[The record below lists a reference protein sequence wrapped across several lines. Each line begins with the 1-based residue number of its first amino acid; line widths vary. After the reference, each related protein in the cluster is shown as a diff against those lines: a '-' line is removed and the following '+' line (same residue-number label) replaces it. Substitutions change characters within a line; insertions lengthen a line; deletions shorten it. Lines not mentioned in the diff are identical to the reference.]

1 MKKAAALLFS
11 MLLISTL
18 ISCKND
24 FLSSTDLLC
33 ELIAVLPE
41 HPDFSIY
48 FSGGSDEHFVDDNN
62 IKKLFN
68 GVNPCAVAAD
78 YAFCLSADDRL
89 FEIFVFRAES
99 ADLSDELDAIL
110 RRRITMVQKSDVY
123 LYDEEWFET
132 VVASAETVYRHG
144 YAFLLITPYNRLLA
158 DTIRKSV

>member
-1 MKKAAALLFS
+1 M
-11 MLLISTL
+11 
-18 ISCKND
+18 
-24 FLSSTDLLC
+24 
-33 ELIAVLPE
+33 
-41 HPDFSIY
+41 
-48 FSGGSDEHFVDDNN
+48 
-62 IKKLFN
+62 
-68 GVNPCAVAAD
+68 
-78 YAFCLSADDRL
+78 
-89 FEIFVFRAES
+89 FRAES

>member
-1 MKKAAALLFS
+1 MKKAVAALLS
-11 MLLISTL
+11 ILLILTL
-18 ISCKND
+18 LSCRNEY
-24 FLSSTDLLC
+24 LSSTDLLC

-41 HPDFSIY
+41 HPDFNIY
-48 FSGGSDEHFVDDNN
+48 FSGGSDEHFIDDNSM
-62 IKKLFN
+62 KKLFN

-78 YAFCLSADDRL
+78 YAFCLSGDDRL

-123 LYDEEWFET
+123 LYNEEWFET
-132 VVASAETVYRHG
+132 VIASAETVYRHG